1 MRSLRENGKGI
12 TLVSLVITI
21 VVLLILASI
30 ATYTGIEV
38 IKSSR
43 LTTFTTEMKIM
54 QTQVNKLYQEMKDG
68 DTTIKELGKEI
79 SKIDQTQVNNV
90 FKAVGIISI
99 EEREKYRY
107 FDQDIIKNLNMEG
120 ISGTFLVNI
129 EKRSVISYEGF
140 QDGDEIY
147 YTLEQ
152 LPNGL
157 YNVEYEDKS
166 GEITLPVF
174 DTSVESIGDNKWRIT
189 VSNIQYGGY
198 IDKWQVNYQ
207 LEGQT
212 YWNTSEDL
220 GFIVNQEGYYNI
232 KIANGTVE
240 SEEEKVIASNN
251 YISKGLVLRYDGIEN
266 TRSGNNL
273 NATSWEDLSGN
284 NNDGIFYNINNNPD
298 TLTDTD
304 KGYYSQ
310 EENGYVFLHNDSYVE
325 STNNIGISGD
335 ANFTIET
342 VSNLWEDGKNP
353 NYSAYPVSQPAWW
366 GSSSTTVGR
375 LCIFGYHRDNNK
387 MYTTFCNNGIY
398 SDEEI
403 NLIGKISYMSFR
415 KTKVGQIKNGDTDI
429 GKMNY
434 NGRNILNTYTG
445 SATFTTNIEDSK
457 VRVGRGWQWQEQ
469 NRTLYGS
476 VQAVRIYNRVLTD
489 EEIQHNYELDRER
502 FGME

>member
-107 FDQDIIKNLNMEG
+107 FDQDIIKNLNIEG

-198 IDKWQVNYQ
+198 IDKWQVKYK
-207 LEGQT
+207 LEESDN
-212 YWNTSEDL
+212 WNTSEDL
-220 GFIVNQEGYYNI
+220 SFIVEQEGCYNI
-232 KIANGTVE
+232 KIANSNIE
-240 SEEEKVIASNN
+240 SEIKGRWVYGS
-251 YISKGLVLRYDGIEN
+251 YIKDGIVLYLDGIDN
-266 TRSGNNL
+266 TRMGHNQE
-273 NATSWEDLSGN
+273 TTVWEDLSGN
-284 NNDGIFYNINNNPD
+284 EYDYTLSNVSIEKDSMLFNGVSTSYAENIQNVKEIFGKNYNDVRTIEIVIKPIVYNRGVVLTSGNLSKKAFGLLNSTILTCCGNTISDYKP
-298 TLTDTD
+298 TLTITTPELLHNYTLTFSENETTGYQDGKKLSTSSDRTNYWTINSNVSHIGKRDT
-304 KGYYSQ
+304 G
-310 EENGYVFLHNDSYVE
+310 NDSY
-325 STNNIGISGD
+325 N
-335 ANFTIET
+335 
-342 VSNLWEDGKNP
+342 GKVM
-353 NYSAYPVSQPAWW
+353 A
-366 GSSSTTVGR
+366 
-375 LCIFGYHRDNNK
+375 I
-387 MYTTFCNNGIY
+387 
-398 SDEEI
+398 
-403 NLIGKISYMSFR
+403 
-415 KTKVGQIKNGDTDI
+415 
-429 GKMNY
+429 
-434 NGRNILNTYTG
+434 
-445 SATFTTNIEDSK
+445 
-457 VRVGRGWQWQEQ
+457 RV
-469 NRTLYGS
+469 
-476 VQAVRIYNRVLTD
+476 YNRILTD

-502 FGME
+502 FGIE